1 MTRHATCRP
10 IHAKHACLC
19 AVRHACPLTCARM
32 QGGGIAYG
40 TKEGRLR
47 VLRHAATAGRGLPGR
62 AMEGES
68 SARSLADE
76 LIEADQLA
84 AAQVASSDED

>member
-1 MTRHATCRP
+1 M
-10 IHAKHACLC
+10 LS
-19 AVRHACPLTCARM
+19 L

-47 VLRHAATAGRGLPGR
+47 VLRHSAGPARPDSQGR
-62 AMEGES
+62 
-68 SARSLADE
+68 ARSLADE
-76 LIEADQLA
+76 LVEADQLA

>member
-1 MTRHATCRP
+1 
-10 IHAKHACLC
+10 
-19 AVRHACPLTCARM
+19 M

-47 VLRHAATAGRGLPGR
+47 VLRHSASAARGLQSRTMGSQ
-62 AMEGES
+62 GS
-68 SARSLADE
+68 SRSLADE

>member
-1 MTRHATCRP
+1 MSRMCR
-10 IHAKHACLC
+10 L
-19 AVRHACPLTCARM
+19 

-47 VLRHAATAGRGLPGR
+47 VLRHSACAARGSQSRTMDSQG
-62 AMEGES
+62 S
-68 SARSLADE
+68 TRSLVDE

-84 AAQVASSDED
+84 AAQVASSDDE

>member
-1 MTRHATCRP
+1 MCVSRQRGAVVTC
-10 IHAKHACLC
+10 HD
-19 AVRHACPLTCARM
+19 ARV

-47 VLRHAATAGRGLPGR
+47 VLRHSACAARGSQNR
-62 AMEGES
+62 AMDSQGS
-68 SARSLADE
+68 TRSLVDE

-84 AAQVASSDED
+84 AAQVASSDDE